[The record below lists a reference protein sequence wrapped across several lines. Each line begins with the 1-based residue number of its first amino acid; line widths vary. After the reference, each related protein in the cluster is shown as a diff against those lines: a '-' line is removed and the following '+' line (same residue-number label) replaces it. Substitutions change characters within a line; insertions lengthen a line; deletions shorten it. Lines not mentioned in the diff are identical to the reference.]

1 METLRSDLTLKA
13 EINLYYDVYV
23 PEHIKTPAPLLLAVH
38 GYGQHKGWIM
48 REARAIAGDDFV
60 IAALQGPHQHF
71 QQSGERYRTG
81 FAWLTDYKPE
91 EYIRLHHQFLLDV
104 IDRLANE
111 RLVNRSRVFLFG
123 YSQASALNF
132 RFAFTNPD
140 TLRGVIA
147 ACGGI
152 PGDLDTNPAY
162 QPFRSETF
170 YLFGNDDE
178 FYPEEKFLEFDRKL
192 SSRLPNYRSKHYKAK
207 HEINDEMRRDMK
219 EFLLWLGQ

>member
-13 EINLYYDVYV
+13 EINLYYDVYI
-23 PEHIKTPAPLLLAVH
+23 PEHVETPAPLLLAVH

-48 REARAIAGDDFV
+48 REAKAIAGDNFV

-91 EYIRLHHQFLLDV
+91 EYIRLHQKFLLEV
-104 IDRLANE
+104 IDRLAAE
-111 RLVNRSRVFLFG
+111 GLIDRSRACLFG

-132 RFAFTNPD
+132 RFAFTYPD
-140 TLRGVIA
+140 VLRCVIA

-152 PGDLDTNPAY
+152 PGDLETNPVY
-162 QPFRSETF
+162 QPFQGETF
-170 YLFGNDDE
+170 YLFGDDDE

-192 SSRLPNYRSKHYKAK
+192 NSRLPHYLSKPYEAK
-207 HEINDEMRRDMK
+207 HEITDEMRKDMK
-219 EFLLWLGQ
+219 EFLSKLV